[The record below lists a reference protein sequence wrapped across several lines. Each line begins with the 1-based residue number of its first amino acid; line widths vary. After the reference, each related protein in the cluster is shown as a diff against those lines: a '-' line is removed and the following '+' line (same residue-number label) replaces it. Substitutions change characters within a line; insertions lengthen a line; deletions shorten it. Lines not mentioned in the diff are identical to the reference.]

1 MRMERR
7 LPLSILL
14 ALLAVA
20 LLSACRQNNGSSGNS
35 GGGNGVA
42 VQPTAAAPSR
52 LGQRTKTSDCTVAGA
67 LPDAACS
74 PGAVFPTATREQICV
89 SGYARSVR
97 DVPEAEKQQ
106 VYAEYGIT
114 SRKPGQYEVDHLVS
128 LELGGSN
135 EIANLW
141 PEAAEP
147 RPGFHEKDRYENYLH
162 DQVCAGRIDLRE
174 AQRRIAQDWLRY
186 WQEAGSP

>member
-1 MRMERR
+1 MMERR
-7 LPLSILL
+7 LPF
-14 ALLAVA
+14 AVLLAVLAAA
-20 LLSACRQNNGSSGNS
+20 LLVACRSNNGN
-35 GGGNGVA
+35 GGDSNG
-42 VQPTAAAPSR
+42 AANTQAPAASTPL
-52 LGQRTKTSDCTVAGA
+52 LGQRTKTSGCMVMGA
-67 LPDAACS
+67 LPDPACS

-89 SGYARSVR
+89 SGYAKSVR
-97 DVPEAEKQQ
+97 DVPQSEKQQ
-106 VYAEYGIT
+106 VYAEYGIK
-114 SRKPGQYEVDHLVS
+114 SHKPGEYEVDHIVS

-135 EIANLW
+135 EIANLY

-174 AQRRIAQDWLRY
+174 AQRRIAENWLRY